1 MLKTDQ
7 LYELNLPPFRE
18 IVLPTFKGFD
28 DDNLSMN
35 YLELNN
41 ISEFIKPE
49 YLDILNL
56 SWDTMLYFK
65 KSNLTGSI
73 HTDLPIDNYLANMNK
88 TNFGIN
94 WITDGDGK
102 IEFWDT
108 DEVNA
113 VGIAPGPIN
122 NPTINKVLRF
132 MPKCPPSK
140 SYSIQKDKVYLINAS
155 YPHRA
160 TGYANRKCY
169 AMRPTIGLKN
179 IPWDE
184 VVNMFDNYIIR

>member
-65 KSNLTGSI
+65 KSNL
-73 HTDLPIDNYLANMNK
+73 
-88 TNFGIN
+88 
-94 WITDGDGK
+94 
-102 IEFWDT
+102 
-108 DEVNA
+108 
-113 VGIAPGPIN
+113 
-122 NPTINKVLRF
+122 
-132 MPKCPPSK
+132 
-140 SYSIQKDKVYLINAS
+140 
-155 YPHRA
+155 A
-160 TGYANRKCY
+160 T
-169 AMRPTIGLKN
+169 
-179 IPWDE
+179 
-184 VVNMFDNYIIR
+184 F